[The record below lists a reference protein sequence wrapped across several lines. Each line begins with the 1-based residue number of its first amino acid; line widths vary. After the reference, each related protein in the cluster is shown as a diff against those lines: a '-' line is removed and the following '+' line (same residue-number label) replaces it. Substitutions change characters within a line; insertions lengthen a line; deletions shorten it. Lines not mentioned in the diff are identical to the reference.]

1 ILMFSSVPQILA
13 IFQGFGDLLAPW
25 WGYLGWLLIALSY
38 ILEFST
44 PVLSPVGEWLKGI
57 MDVIS
62 TSLKSSPT
70 DTANWYFLIAIIAI
84 ILIAVILNVS
94 RPKKDFVEEFE
105 KKYGHFEELDKK

>member
-1 ILMFSSVPQILA
+1 LIISGVPIVLA
-13 IFQGFGDLLAPW
+13 IFQGFGDFLPAL